1 MNKFLNKLK
10 KTCFWPSCPI
20 LGTKLFFQKSISH
33 LEKVNDPTPIKCSDR
48 QAKKRMVGRKN
59 GKI

>member
-10 KTCFWPSCPI
+10 KN
-20 LGTKLFFQKSISH
+20 LFLAQLPYFGDKAVFQKSISH